1 MTSIERVDPAD
12 DAVFAALHDVY
23 LRAHDR
29 DIDQPYT
36 ALEKRVG
43 LRSDDYKTMVALLAR
58 DDGGTP
64 VGGGWAQMPLR
75 DNLAFVFFDVFVAP
89 EHRRRGHGSV
99 LLAALEDL
107 AREAGRSTMFTE
119 ASWLMDEDEPVAKA
133 FADARGYRLD
143 LLDAHRV
150 LDLPADLP
158 RLRLSEGYTLHGWRG
173 RCPDEWAQGYAD
185 VRGLM
190 VQEAPSG
197 DAPLENEFWDVG
209 RVRREEEMW
218 EAQQRVPQVSV
229 AQAAD
234 GTLVGHTQLVFS
246 LDSENVYQWDTLV
259 LPEHRG
265 HGLGLALKV
274 FTMQEA
280 ADLLEG
286 RRRIHTYNAA
296 SNVHMIAVNE
306 KLGFRQASWS
316 AELVRDL

>member
-1 MTSIERVDPAD
+1 
-12 DAVFAALHDVY
+12 
-23 LRAHDR
+23 
-29 DIDQPYT
+29 
-36 ALEKRVG
+36 
-43 LRSDDYKTMVALLAR
+43 
-58 DDGGTP
+58 
-64 VGGGWAQMPLR
+64 
-75 DNLAFVFFDVFVAP
+75 
-89 EHRRRGHGSV
+89 
-99 LLAALEDL
+99 
-107 AREAGRSTMFTE
+107 
-119 ASWLMDEDEPVAKA
+119 
-133 FADARGYRLD
+133 
-143 LLDAHRV
+143 
-150 LDLPADLP
+150 
-158 RLRLSEGYTLHGWRG
+158 
-173 RCPDEWAQGYAD
+173 
-185 VRGLM
+185 M

-209 RVRREEEMW
+209 RVRREEETW

-246 LDSENVYQWDTLV
+246 LDSESVYQWDTLV